1 MSQIIF
7 NEMSYHYVDFY
18 NPVFD
23 KITLCLDTNWK
34 TGLIGRNGRGKTTLL
49 KLLTG
54 ELVPSSGV
62 ISSPLRASY
71 FPYGY
76 SGTFR
81 NTLDV
86 VKEMIGGVRTLEVAM
101 ETALAENQSDNYFAL
116 LEQYQ
121 YMDGYCIE
129 SKIYKEAEHMQLAP
143 RLLEQDFETLSGG
156 EKTRMLI
163 LALFLRKDG
172 YVLLDEP
179 TNHLDQRGKEAL
191 VNYLNKQHGF
201 LVVSHDSHFLNQ
213 VTDHILSINKTN
225 LTLEHGNYATW
236 KRNVLQKETF
246 ELRTKQ
252 RLEQEI
258 RQLSRQSEENRQWS
272 AIGNTQKY
280 HFACNARAN
289 GARAYMRQAKRSE
302 DKIAKNLEEK
312 KGLLRNLEQ
321 AEELAI
327 LQERLGDEEY
337 LLEAE
342 GLSYSYVEEQPLL
355 CNLTIRISEG
365 ERIWLRGRNG
375 AGKSTLLRLLCG
387 SLPCD
392 LVHYAENLIIATAF
406 QEPKWTCGNI
416 FEIFRQESRPSASFP
431 EPQPYRYE
439 RFLELC
445 SLFDLPQDF
454 TQRPLETLSS
464 GELKKIDIARAL
476 SAKHQLLFLDEP
488 LNYMDTLFREQLA
501 KALCESNITTIF
513 VEHDEDFGNAV
524 ATGILNLDYS
534 SGRPNEKRRHTL

>member
-7 NEMSYHYVDFY
+7 HEMSYHYVDFY

-23 KITLCLDTNWK
+23 KISLCLDTDWK

-49 KLLTG
+49 KLLSG
-54 ELVPSSGV
+54 ALVPSSGA
-62 ISSPLRASY
+62 ISSAVQASY

-76 SGTFR
+76 SGSFR

-86 VKEMIGGVRTLEVAM
+86 VKEMIGGIRTLELAM
-101 ETALAENQSDNYFAL
+101 ESALAANDSDTYFAL

-121 YMDGYCIE
+121 TLDGYSVE
-129 SKIYKEAEHMQLAP
+129 SGIYKEAEHMQLNSH
-143 RLLEQDFETLSGG
+143 LLEQDFETLSGG
-156 EKTRMLI
+156 EKTRMII
-163 LALFLRKDG
+163 LALFLRRDG

-179 TNHLDQRGKEAL
+179 TNHLDQAGKDAL
-191 VNYLNKQHGF
+191 ASYLKKKHGY
-201 LVVSHDSHFLNQ
+201 LVVSHDSRFLNE

-236 KRNVLQKETF
+236 KQNVLQRETF
-246 ELRTKQ
+246 ELRTRQ

-258 RQLSRQSEENRQWS
+258 RQLSRQSEENREWS

-280 HFACNARAN
+280 HFASNARTN
-289 GARAYMRQAKRSE
+289 GTRAYMRQAKRAE
-302 DKIAKNLEEK
+302 GQIMKNLEEK

-327 LQERLGDEEY
+327 LQERLADEDY
-337 LLEAE
+337 ILKAE
-342 GLSYSYVEEQPLL
+342 GLSFSYEEGRPLL
-355 CNLTIRISEG
+355 HNLTIRIAEG
-365 ERIWLRGRNG
+365 ERVWLRGKNG

-387 SLPCD
+387 TLPCAS
-392 LVHYAENLIIATAF
+392 VHCAENLTITTAF
-406 QEPKWTCGNI
+406 QEPEWIRGNI
-416 FEIFRQESRPSASFP
+416 SDCFRRESQPSDAIS
-431 EPQPYRYE
+431 ETEPYRYE

-445 SLFDLPQDF
+445 RRFDLPKDF

-476 SAKHQLLFLDEP
+476 STRHQLLFLDEP
-488 LNYMDTLFREQLA
+488 LNYMDALFREQLT
-501 KALCESNITTIF
+501 KALCENDVTAIF

-524 ATGILNLDYS
+524 ATRILNLA
-534 SGRPNEKRRHTL
+534 